1 MRELSVAEQRYKAV
15 LAVIA
20 DGKSVTDVAA
30 EWRVSGGLFQ
40 FWVGNEL
47 LKTVA
52 RTGSGPIRKKNASGT
67 SPRPR

>member
-1 MRELSVAEQRYKAV
+1 MTTLPTGRAGARRFALPKNDAGSACNV
-15 LAVIA
+15 L
-20 DGKSVTDVAA
+20 
-30 EWRVSGGLFQ
+30 VSNVLLQ
-40 FWVGNEL
+40 FWVGSEL